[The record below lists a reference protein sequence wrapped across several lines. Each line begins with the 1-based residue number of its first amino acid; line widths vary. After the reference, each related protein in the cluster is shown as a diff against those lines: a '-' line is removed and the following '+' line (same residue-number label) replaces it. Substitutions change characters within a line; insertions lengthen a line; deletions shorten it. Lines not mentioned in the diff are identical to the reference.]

1 MYNQKDAASV
11 GTGLDGLSRS
21 LDATSFKTRAGK
33 KVWYHS
39 DPHKRLLSDDAYLR
53 LKRTTDVVLGT
64 LLLFLALPVL
74 IACVLA
80 IDFESPGSAYYVQER
95 TGKGGRRFKMYKL
108 RTMLKDAHALK
119 NKYQHLNVL
128 SYPDFKIPNDPR
140 ITKVGRF
147 LRKTSLDELPQL
159 INVIRG
165 EMSLVGP
172 RPTSFDSSTYS
183 LWHTA
188 RLEVKPGLTGLWQVS
203 GRCNLDFDQRA
214 RLDIAYLRNRSMWL
228 DMLILYRTIFCVIT
242 SDGAE

>member
-1 MYNQKDAASV
+1 MDYKRDATSFVIA
-11 GTGLDGLSRS
+11 LDGLSRS
-21 LDATSFKTRAGK
+21 LDANILKTRAGEK
-33 KVWYHS
+33 LWYHS
-39 DPHKRLLSDDAYLR
+39 DPDKHLLSEDAYLR
-53 LKRTTDVVLGT
+53 LKRITDVVLGT

-74 IACVLA
+74 AACVLA
-80 IDFESPGSAYYVQER
+80 IKLESPAAAYYVQER

-108 RTMLKDAHALK
+108 RTMVKNAPALK
-119 NKYQHLNVL
+119 IKYQHLNVL

-140 ITKVGRF
+140 ITKVGRV

-159 INVIRG
+159 INVISG

-183 LWHTA
+183 LWHTE
-188 RLEVKPGLTGLWQVS
+188 RLEAKPGLTGLWQIS

-228 DMLILYRTIFCVIT
+228 DMLILYRTIFCVLT

>member
-1 MYNQKDAASV
+1 MNYRKDATSAV
-11 GTGLDGLSRS
+11 IALDGLSRS
-21 LDATSFKTRAGK
+21 LDAPILKTRAGEK
-33 KVWYHS
+33 LWYHS
-39 DPHKRLLSDDAYLR
+39 DPDKRLLSEDAYLR
-53 LKRTTDVVLGT
+53 LKRFTDVVLGT

-74 IACVLA
+74 VACVLA
-80 IDFESPGSAYYVQER
+80 IKLESPAAACYVQER

-108 RTMLKDAHALK
+108 RTMVKDAHALK
-119 NKYQHLNVL
+119 IKYQHLNVL

-140 ITKVGRF
+140 ITKVGHV

-188 RLEVKPGLTGLWQVS
+188 RLEAKPGLTGLWQVS

-228 DMLILYRTIFCVIT
+228 DMRILYRTIFCVLT